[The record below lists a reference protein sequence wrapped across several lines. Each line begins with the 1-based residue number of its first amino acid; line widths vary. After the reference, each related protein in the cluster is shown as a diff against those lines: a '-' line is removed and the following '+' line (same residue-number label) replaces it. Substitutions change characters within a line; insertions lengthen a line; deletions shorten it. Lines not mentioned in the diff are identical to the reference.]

1 MAGDRKM
8 WEQWKDWRLTE
19 PINEGSKAVK
29 AYKEMSSAVTTA
41 IYGIKNFRKIV
52 NDGPYDKKID
62 RLAGELYKFE
72 IDLEKKLRLIVPQ
85 MKKLSTDKRLESVIE
100 EHTVVF
106 SKDEME
112 QLHRDGKLI
121 KADSEGKDHTYIY
134 SED

>member
-1 MAGDRKM
+1 MIKLKKILKESAWDRKFG
-8 WEQWKDWRLTE
+8 E
-19 PINEGSKAVK
+19 PLPTLEDVVEKH
-29 AYKEMSSAVTTA
+29 
-41 IYGIKNFRKIV
+41 
-52 NDGPYDKKID
+52 KID
-62 RLAGELYKFE
+62 EDS
-72 IDLEKKLRLIVPQ
+72 ID
-85 MKKLSTDKRLESVIE
+85 

>member
-1 MAGDRKM
+1 MIKLKKILKESAWDRKFG
-8 WEQWKDWRLTE
+8 E
-19 PINEGSKAVK
+19 PLPTLEDVVK
-29 AYKEMSSAVTTA
+29 KHGVEEETIT
-41 IYGIKNFRKIV
+41 
-52 NDGPYDKKID
+52 
-62 RLAGELYKFE
+62 
-72 IDLEKKLRLIVPQ
+72 
-85 MKKLSTDKRLESVIE
+85 E